1 MTTITIDVTQF
12 TETLTAATNRTLE
25 WVWLQPTAA
34 PSDELIP
41 PNYVP
46 TPPAVMPSF
55 ALIASTSY
63 RFDYTAVRYARFCYL
78 LERNGSYESGELS
91 VIHNLVISGITPS
104 NENTPPPVP
113 IPFVPPTISTY
124 QTVSIGSVGSLG
136 VLFSFIHD
144 ASTSGATAQFGLAYK
159 ITNALPDVYPKLNLS
174 YVTALPM
181 ENI

>member
-12 TETLTAATNRTLE
+12 TEALTAATNRTLK

-41 PNYVP
+41 PTYVP

-91 VIHNLVISGITPS
+91 VIHNLVATTAPS
-104 NENTPPPVP
+104 SENTPPPVP
-113 IPFVPPTISTY
+113 APFVPPTISTY

-136 VLFSFIHD
+136 VIFSFIHD
-144 ASTSGATAQFGLAYK
+144 ASTSGATAQFGLAYQ
-159 ITNALPDVYPKLNLS
+159 ITNASPSVYPKLNLS
-174 YVTALPM
+174 YVTALPP
-181 ENI
+181 EDI